1 MFYLPVIFFGVTVLY
16 GNVVISPGM
25 TSNRE
30 SRSPSEYSA
39 TSVAG
44 AGFGFGDGD
53 AASVDTLCVV
63 VGFGGAIEGRGGGGG
78 GLAVGFTVLHMG
90 G

>member
-25 TSNRE
+25 TSNRDPPS

-44 AGFGFGDGD
+44 TGFGFGDGEE
-53 AASVDTLCVV
+53 ASVDTL
-63 VGFGGAIEGRGGGGG
+63 
-78 GLAVGFTVLHMG
+78 
-90 G
+90 